1 MMDVLTAF
9 REFAPPTADP
19 RSVARTTE
27 CAETL
32 AAALAMLA
40 RKCVELRVLQQDE
53 LAISDQLFK
62 LYNQG
67 PRGVRAGDP
76 ATEDAVRAYL
86 HTMLK
91 NWSISRLRKRKNE
104 TPVDLLF
111 GADELT
117 DPHDPLGLLDR
128 REHEA
133 LVERLATQLFDEIIP
148 TVAAMPPASPDLVTT
163 MQQLR
168 AAVRDQVQVDQI
180 ARDLLSAT
188 PQPMT
193 EVETLAVRQRGLPL
207 DQHSAALIA
216 GQGIAWAPAAL
227 AALPSC
233 TDDGACCQNLER
245 LRLALLDAQVA
256 RVRVNLDARF
266 QRGRKR
272 LLNGIQKLREQG
284 RLDPERAAQLEL
296 AVHAHLRFYH

>member
-19 RSVARTTE
+19 RSVAHSAQ
-27 CAETL
+27 CAKVL
-32 AAALAMLA
+32 ADALADQSVKVPDLRRFQVVDEAIEHVLA
-40 RKCVELRVLQQDE
+40 R
-53 LAISDQLFK
+53 
-62 LYNQG
+62 LYFAG
-67 PRGVRAGDP
+67 PRGVRAGETLDR
-76 ATEDAVRAYL
+76 ARAYL
-86 HTMLK
+86 CKSLK
-91 NWSISRLRKRKNE
+91 NYGKSRWREHRKTASIDE
-104 TPVDLLF
+104 LF
-111 GADELT
+111 GEFELA

-180 ARDLLSAT
+180 ARDLLRNA
-188 PQPMT
+188 PQPLS
-193 EVETLAVRQRGLPL
+193 EVEALTVRQRGLRL
-207 DQHSAALIA
+207 DQHSAAQLA

-245 LRLALLDAQVA
+245 LRLALVDAQVA